1 MADANNRL
9 RLQIVTQLDAAG
21 IKATKEQVDQL
32 EVSLRKAGGGGAAAG
47 QQFGQLEKALG
58 NLPGPLGKIGNALG
72 GVAGQAALAIG
83 AFKTGFAIGEQLH
96 DWAVAAYEWASGIK
110 EAKEAAAFAV
120 QQNKELAAAADAAA
134 NKQISLSAKRLAA
147 ASENVKSID
156 AETAAYFRQVASLNG
171 LKNAEGDA
179 EKIALQRS
187 KFEDMKSYSDA
198 GYAEAA
204 EQIGKY
210 YDVLEAELDAKRQ
223 VEAFDRESMKLTK
236 DRAAAEEKAAKAADA
251 TEAAAARLE
260 AEKAKLASI
269 DRHENGARGGMYAKM
284 RAPQLRV
291 VEDAQREYDRA
302 VLVEKRR
309 GEKLHELDALDLQ
322 RQLDRANIVASGA
335 LGVDRAAQSYDDFVK
350 ANGNPLNADVDSEW
364 AHELISRTVEA
375 DRTQQEILKEVK
387 NFADMFRELI
397 SIK

>member
-1 MADANNRL
+1 MSDANNRL
-9 RLQIVTQLDAAG
+9 RLEIVTQLDAAG

-110 EAKEAAAFAV
+110 EAKEMAAFAA

-134 NKQISLSAKRLAA
+134 NKQIALSAKRLAA
-147 ASENVKSID
+147 AAENVKAID
-156 AETAAYFRQVASLNG
+156 EETAAYFRQVASLNG
-171 LKNAEGDA
+171 LKNAEGNA

-187 KFEDMKSYSDA
+187 KFEDMKAYSDA
-198 GYAEAA
+198 GYNEAA
-204 EQIGKY
+204 EQVGRY
-210 YDVLEAELDAKRQ
+210 YDVLEAELDAKQR
-223 VEAFDRESMKLTK
+223 VEEFDRESLKLTK
-236 DRAAAEEKAAKAADA
+236 EREAAEAKAAKAVEA
-251 TEAAAARLE
+251 TDAAAARLE
-260 AEKAKLASI
+260 AAKEKLASI

-309 GEKLHELDALDLQ
+309 GEKLDQIDALDLQ
-322 RQLDRANIVASGA
+322 RKMERANLVASGT
-335 LGVDRAAQSYDDFVK
+335 LDVDRAAQSYDDFVK
-350 ANGNPLNADVDSEW
+350 SAGNPLNAEIDAGW
-364 AHELISRTVEA
+364 ASDLLSRTIEA
-375 DRTQQEILKEVK
+375 DQTQQSILAEVK
-387 NFADMFRELI
+387 ALAEMWRGALGQ
-397 SIK
+397 